1 MTQGRIQ
8 REGEETN
15 GGGGDEGET
24 TKSKMM
30 EWNTRGGGNRT
41 AFMGRGGRRLGKRGR
56 FSDGT

>member
-15 GGGGDEGET
+15 GGVRGSDNKKHDGVKYGGRD
-24 TKSKMM
+24 
-30 EWNTRGGGNRT
+30 RT
-41 AFMGRGGRRLGKRGR
+41 AVMGRGGRRLGKRGR